1 MIHTFKEDFYGEILS
16 VVMVGYIRPERSYDS
31 LGKMLVSVRPY
42 DVIVIQGVDS
52 QFSACHDHMRFT

>member
-31 LGKMLVSVRPY
+31 LGKRLISVRPY
-42 DVIVIQGVDS
+42 DVVVIQGVDS
-52 QFSACHDHMRFT
+52 QYSARHDHMRFT

>member
-31 LGKMLVSVRPY
+31 LGKMLISVRPH
-42 DVIVIQGVDS
+42 DLIVIRGADS
-52 QFSACHDHMRFT
+52 QFSACHDYMRFT

>member
-31 LGKMLVSVRPY
+31 LGKTHLSHTHSLAHTSSHLCVS
-42 DVIVIQGVDS
+42 ISNI
-52 QFSACHDHMRFT
+52 